1 MSQTQRLLRRAAARL
16 MLASFG
22 QWLRRGLLAAA
33 ILFLAYLAAARLLG
47 LLPDHFSEMTLA
59 GLGSAALVGALLLMR
74 RPVEQSVA
82 RVVDAHAGTKDLFL
96 SAVLPADSAGEFLP
110 VVQSEAEQRAPEID
124 LSRVLP
130 FRWTSGALQILVAC
144 ALVAAALRWFP
155 HLDPFR
161 KVEQRQKS
169 AQQQAKLQEQRK
181 ITTLRAETLAEEA
194 QRQAAQMQQALARL
208 DKTFKEAKPKDK
220 DGTLKQLGE
229 EQRELG
235 ELWRK
240 VNNDQLKQALD
251 KSAQSFGQMNA
262 KERNEWREQMQKGDL
277 SGIRQELGELRKE
290 LAKLAAMPDSAEK
303 RAAQE
308 QLAHRLSQFA
318 EAMKE
323 IVKSPNVD
331 EALSRALAQV
341 DAAKLSELAQEATE
355 DAMRSLDLT
364 KQELEQLA
372 QSMKDGKS
380 LEEALKNL
388 QMAKKLA
395 AAGKLDGASGKDG
408 QGQEI
413 YAALFAAKMA
423 ELELEVDPQGQGR
436 SGNGPGPGDGSKRPE
451 DDSVTSGFKPE
462 KSTSMLTEGKMLLEW
477 KSKDVGETG
486 ERAGQFRDAVRG
498 VKQGVSEA
506 LQAEQVPPGYHDA
519 IKKYFDT
526 LPEKK

>member
-1 MSQTQRLLRRAAARL
+1 MSQTQRLLRRAAARM

-22 QWLRRGLLAAA
+22 AGLRLGLIAGAV
-33 ILFLAYLAAARLLG
+33 LFLAYLAVARLLG
-47 LLPDHFSEMTLA
+47 LVTDHFASLVLA
-59 GLGSAALVGALLLMR
+59 GLGGGALMFALLLIR
-74 RPVEQSVA
+74 RPAEQRVA
-82 RVVDAHAGTKDLFL
+82 RMVDAHAGTKELFL
-96 SAVLPADSAGEFLP
+96 SAVLQADGAGEFLP
-110 VVQSEAEQRAPEID
+110 VVQGEAEQRAPEID
-124 LSRVLP
+124 LARVLP
-130 FRWTSGALQILVAC
+130 FRWTSGALQIVVAGL
-144 ALVAAALRWFP
+144 LVAAALRWVP

-169 AQQQAKLQEQRK
+169 AQQQQKLQEIRK
-181 ITTLRAETLAEEA
+181 ITALRAETLAEES
-194 QRQAAQMQQALARL
+194 QRQAAQMQQALAKL
-208 DKTFKEAKPKDK
+208 DKTFKEAQPKEK
-220 DGTLKQLGE
+220 DSTLKQLGE

-251 KSAQSFGQMNA
+251 KSAQSFGPMNA
-262 KERNEWREQMQKGDL
+262 KERNEWREQLQKGDL
-277 SGIRQELGELRKE
+277 SGIKQELGDLRKE
-290 LAKLAAMPDSAEK
+290 LAKMAAMPDSAEK

-318 EAMKE
+318 EAMKN

-355 DAMRSLDLT
+355 DAMKSLELS

-380 LEEALKNL
+380 LEEALKSL

-395 AAGKLDGASGKDG
+395 AAGKLDGAAGKDG
-408 QGQEI
+408 EGKED

-423 ELELEVDPQGQGR
+423 EMELQEDPQGEAR
-436 SGNGPGPGDGSKRPE
+436 AGNGPGTGNGAKRPE
-451 DDSVTSGFKPE
+451 DDSVTTGFKSE
-462 KSTSMLTEGKMLLEW
+462 KSTSMLSNGKMLLEW
-477 KSKDVGETG
+477 KSKEVGETG
-486 ERAGQFRDAVRG
+486 ERAEQFREAVRG